1 MLVGFGFVTR
11 VMLCSFRLWFEREK
25 NTHMG
30 VGEILGS
37 SGRVW
42 REGAVL
48 GHVVLNSTA
57 IC

>member
-1 MLVGFGFVTR
+1 
-11 VMLCSFRLWFEREK
+11 
-25 NTHMG
+25 MG